1 MLLQGYYDTMDAGY
15 LDEFGY
21 IYVTA
26 RDDDIINVA
35 GHRIST
41 AALEDIILAHA
52 DVVDAAVVGVPD
64 HTKGEVPLCLY
75 VRREGTLI
83 MHSEGILKEAF
94 IIFNECRRPTNF
106 SLYNI
111 NFNV

>member
-1 MLLQGYYDTMDAGY
+1 MKIVKIFANHLFIAIRDEIPKLLQGYYDTMDAGY
-15 LDEFGY
+15 IDEFGY
-21 IYVTA
+21 VYVTA

-75 VRREGTLI
+75 VRREGTLVK
-83 MHSEGILKEAF
+83 HAEGIF
-94 IIFNECRRPTNF
+94 T
-106 SLYNI
+106 
-111 NFNV
+111 

>member
-1 MLLQGYYDTMDAGY
+1 MDAGY
-15 LDEFGY
+15 IDDFGY

-41 AALEDIILAHA
+41 AALEDVILGH
-52 DVVDAAVVGVPD
+52 DDIVDAAVIGIPD

-75 VRREGTLI
+75 VRREG
-83 MHSEGILKEAF
+83 S
-94 IIFNECRRPTNF
+94 
-106 SLYNI
+106 
-111 NFNV
+111 

>member
-1 MLLQGYYDTMDAGY
+1 MDAGY
-15 LDEFGY
+15 IDELGHV
-21 IYVTA
+21 YVTA

-75 VRREGTLI
+75 VKRCGALI
-83 MHSEGILKEAF
+83 L
-94 IIFNECRRPTNF
+94 
-106 SLYNI
+106 
-111 NFNV
+111 